1 MKKILLTI
9 CFFATVNMSAQL
21 LFTSKTDGA
30 WDGGTSVWTIT
41 DPTMSGKTNT
51 TPQSTDDVT
60 IAATHEIDINDGT
73 NAVCNN
79 LITTNNNTCMLDI
92 NAGASLTV
100 SGNVTVGRFDNSIR
114 LFHSVTK
121 NAVFI
126 VNGTITD
133 KRIYQRRT
141 LNKKKWFLISSPFL
155 NAKKSKFLTTS
166 TNTVTNSA
174 ANGFLSGDGTKT
186 SFASYNDGN
195 ASGSKYVYTLEASKT
210 TGNLTD
216 AAGYSIYLDK
226 ASGTP
231 AYAMQGKYHHGATTS
246 VTISDAGNGYNLVG
260 NAYLAYV
267 YANNAAN
274 ATHNVLLDNTGIL
287 DQETI
292 WLWDGDSATWI
303 TKNQS
308 DGTGYHISPGQ
319 GFFVKAKTGGGNF
332 TFDKDLQT
340 IDSSDDVFLKS
351 SNNNRF
357 EVDLNVTIGKQKRSA
372 SIRYIDNM
380 TTDFDNG
387 YDSSTFG
394 GYASSFEVYTNLV
407 GKDSGKKLAIQ
418 SLPNVNFEDMI
429 IPVGVTADANSEI
442 TFSAKALNVPT
453 GYKVFLEDRLNST
466 FTRLDEV
473 DAEYTATVTE
483 KTTEGRFYLH
493 ARTSALS
500 LDSELLNS
508 VRIYKSNTST
518 LKIVGLSQGKTNVSL
533 YNVIGEQVLKASFN
547 ANGTKEISLPRLSS
561 GVYVVQLETETG
573 KVNKKI
579 VLE

>member
-1 MKKILLTI
+1 MKKILLTM
-9 CFFATVNMSAQL
+9 CFFASVVISAQT
-21 LFTSKTDGA
+21 FTANKDGDWTD
-30 WDGGTSVWTIT
+30 TTLWTIT
-41 DPTMSGKTNT
+41 GAIDASTLPTA
-51 TPQSTDDVT
+51 DYDVVLPT
-60 IAATHEIDINDGT
+60 GM
-73 NAVCNN
+73 AVRVKNGVSAN
-79 LITTNNNTCMLDI
+79 MK
-92 NAGASLTV
+92 SLTIGG
-100 SGNVTVGRFDNSIR
+100 SGAQLRIDNGSIVKVTGAVHITRSQDGIAMYAQSGPLGSFTYG
-114 LFHSVTK
+114 SVTQ
-121 NAVFI
+121 N
-126 VNGTITD
+126 
-133 KRIYQRRT
+133 KRIFIRPR
-141 LNKKKWFLISSPFL
+141 LAANNKWALISSPL
-155 NAKKSKFLTTS
+155 KESRMNEIAEKNSSNVVTS
-166 TNTVTNSA
+166 
-174 ANGFLSGDGTKT
+174 GTDIGL
-186 SFASYNDGN
+186 ASYDDSQGANL
-195 ASGSKYVYTLEASKT
+195 KYVYYQTANSPHA
-210 TGNLTD
+210 NSAQLTQGK
-216 AAGYSIYLDK
+216 GYSILINNAGDNTKPDHYQRGLL
-226 ASGTP
+226 
-231 AYAMQGKYHHGATTS
+231 
-246 VTISDAGNGYNLVG
+246 VDAWPINITLSTGGNGFNLLG
-260 NAYLAYV
+260 NPLTGFLNVNSNAHATNNILT
-267 YANNAAN
+267 ANN
-274 ATHNVLLDNTGIL
+274 GIL
-287 DQETI
+287 SEATV
-292 WLWDGDSATWI
+292 WFWDSVNSAWI

-308 DGTGYHISPGQ
+308 DAAYKMPGVQ
-319 GFFVKAKTGGGNF
+319 GFFVKASSASSF
-332 TFDKDLQT
+332 TFTKAMQ
-340 IDSSDDVFLKS
+340 SDTGDAFLKS
-351 SNNNRF
+351 SATSNRF
-357 EVDLNVTIGKQKRSA
+357 EIDLNVTIGKQKRSA

-394 GYASSFEVYTNLV
+394 GYGSSFEVYTNLV

-418 SLPNVNFEDMI
+418 SLPNANFEDMI
-429 IPVGVTADANSEI
+429 IPVGVTANANSEI